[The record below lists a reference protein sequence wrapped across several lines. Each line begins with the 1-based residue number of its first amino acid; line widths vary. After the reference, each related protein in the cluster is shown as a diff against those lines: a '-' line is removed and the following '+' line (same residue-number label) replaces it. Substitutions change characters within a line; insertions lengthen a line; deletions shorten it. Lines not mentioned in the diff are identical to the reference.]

1 MQALRAS
8 AAELES
14 YLDDVEVF
22 RTASSSARA
31 SLNQVASLQ
40 MRLTEHAARESAYL
54 WQHEDALAQRGVP
67 QAIEGRRAAV
77 RERLGRAL
85 ASLHDQI
92 SILGEAEDVFQ
103 GAQDQIMYGA
113 QNMSMDCTL
122 AVRRTR
128 EMASAARERAKE
140 VLANGRG
147 IEVCEGCR
155 YQVRLHPKS

>member
-1 MQALRAS
+1 
-8 AAELES
+8 
-14 YLDDVEVF
+14 
-22 RTASSSARA
+22 
-31 SLNQVASLQ
+31 

-54 WQHEDALAQRGVP
+54 WQNEDALAQCGVP
-67 QAIEGRRAAV
+67 QASQGRRAAV
-77 RERLGRAL
+77 REGLRRAL
-85 ASLHDQI
+85 ASLQERN

-113 QNMSMDCTL
+113 QNMSTDCTV

-128 EMASAARERAKE
+128 ELASAARERVKE

-155 YQVRLHPKS
+155 HQVRLRPKP